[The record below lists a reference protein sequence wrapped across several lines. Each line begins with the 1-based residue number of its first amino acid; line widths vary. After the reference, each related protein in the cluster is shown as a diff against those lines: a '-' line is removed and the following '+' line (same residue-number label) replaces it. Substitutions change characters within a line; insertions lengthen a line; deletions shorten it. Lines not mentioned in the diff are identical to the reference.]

1 MKLKETTAGVFVVRS
16 EYMFRNQAN
25 VDELVVTLMK
35 YMKGGVWPFG
45 THRLMRARQLSSGL

>member
-1 MKLKETTAGVFVVRS
+1 MIVKLKETTAGVFVVRS

-35 YMKGGVWPFG
+35 YMKGGVWP
-45 THRLMRARQLSSGL
+45 S